1 LKKTTIHWY
10 HYRQA
15 AVAVKCKQVKCIY
28 RQSENRSLPG
38 VSAQSSTHSL
48 VLLVHCPDRPGIV
61 ARISNLIF
69 QCGGNVTQLDQHTT
83 SVEEG
88 QFFMRVRFDL
98 AETNR
103 AHFDREGAVIAR
115 EIGGTWQVFDMTVPQ
130 RMVILV
136 SKFDHCLFDMLY
148 RYSSGEFHVQIPLI
162 ISNHIDLKPVAEKY
176 AIPFVHVPVTAQTKA
191 ESEARILE
199 LVRRSSDFLVLAR
212 YMQIL
217 MPQFIE
223 QYPGEI
229 INIHHSF
236 LPSFKGAYPYERAYE
251 RGVKLIGATAHYVTA
266 DLDEG
271 PIIEQM
277 VTRVSHRDTAEDMR
291 LKGKNLEKLAL
302 SSAVRCSLERRI
314 IRYQNRTVVFT

>member
-1 LKKTTIHWY
+1 MCFLPCVPENTTI
-10 HYRQA
+10 
-15 AVAVKCKQVKCIY
+15 
-28 RQSENRSLPG
+28 
-38 VSAQSSTHSL
+38 HSL
-48 VLLVHCPDRPGIV
+48 VLLVHCPDQPGIV

-69 QCGGNVTQLDQHTT
+69 SCGGNVTQLDEHTT
-83 SVEEG
+83 SPAEA

-98 AETNR
+98 AEANR
-103 AHFDREGAVIAR
+103 ARFDREGAVITQA
-115 EIGGTWQVFDMTVPQ
+115 IGGTWQVFDMTIPQ

-136 SKFDHCLFDMLY
+136 SKFDHCLFDLLY
-148 RYSSGEFHVQIPLI
+148 RYSSGEFHVRIPLI
-162 ISNHIDLKPVAEKY
+162 ISNHADLKPVADKY
-176 AIPFVHVPVTAQTKA
+176 NIPFVHVPVTAQTKA
-191 ESEARILE
+191 ESETRILE
-199 LVRRSSDFLVLAR
+199 MVRGSSDLLVLAR

-217 MPQFIE
+217 TPAFIE
-223 QYPGEI
+223 SYSGEI

-302 SSAVRCSLERRI
+302 ASAVRCSLERRI
-314 IRYQNRTVVFT
+314 IRYKNRTVVFS

>member
-1 LKKTTIHWY
+1 VPNPE
-10 HYRQA
+10 QA
-15 AVAVKCKQVKCIY
+15 Q
-28 RQSENRSLPG
+28 
-38 VSAQSSTHSL
+38 SL
-48 VLLVHCPDRPGIV
+48 VLLVHCPDQPGIV
-61 ARISNLIF
+61 ARITNLIF

-83 SVEEG
+83 SADEA

-98 AETNR
+98 AEANR
-103 AHFDREGAVIAR
+103 ARFDRDGAAIAHA
-115 EIGGTWQVFDMTVPQ
+115 IGGTWQVFDMTAPQ

-136 SKFDHCLFDMLY
+136 SKFDHCLFDLLY

-162 ISNHIDLKPVAEKY
+162 ISNHTELKAVADKY
-176 AIPFVHVPVTAQTKA
+176 EIPFVHIPVTPQTKQEA
-191 ESEARILE
+191 EARILD
-199 LVRRSSDFLVLAR
+199 LVCGSSDFLVLAR

-217 MPQFIE
+217 TPQFIE
-223 QYPGEI
+223 SYPGEI

-236 LPSFKGAYPYERAYE
+236 LPSFKGAYPYERAYQ

-277 VTRVSHRDTAEDMR
+277 VTRVSHRDTADDMR

-302 SSAVRCSLERRI
+302 ASAVRCVLERRI